1 MVEGDEQRKSFKS
14 QLRLEKTSKNPRLLS
29 QLMALAPQAL
39 WEIAE
44 LLVQADTEVLLPKDQ
59 RIVVAALITLCRKI
73 GNDPGGQFGNPRRVQ
88 IIRKDRRWSD
98 NDGYEGG
105 KA

>member
-14 QLRLEKTSKNPRLLS
+14 QLRLEKTSKNPRPLS

-39 WEIAE
+39 WEKIAE

-59 RIVVAALITLCRKI
+59 RIVVAALITLCRKS
-73 GNDPGGQFGNPRRVQ
+73 GNDPGWPIWQP
-88 IIRKDRRWSD
+88 
-98 NDGYEGG
+98 
-105 KA
+105 